1 MNSFTIDITPLIT
14 GLLLSVRIG
23 MVLFMTPLIG
33 SSGIPARIRV
43 LALIALSSCL
53 VLGMRPPLHAA
64 ALNTPGLLMA
74 LVNEV
79 IWGGTLGFGVS
90 TAFAAFLLGGRVL
103 DLQMGFGVATL
114 LDPATRMQTPLLG
127 LLLELTGIAAF
138 LSINGHHLVL
148 RALATSI
155 STAPLGTSPSD
166 VPVAVIMA
174 QFGAMFSL
182 GMTLVGAAVAA
193 VFLVDIGMSVV
204 ARLLP
209 QANVFLLSIPVKIF
223 AGLSVLALSA
233 PITGPV
239 LSRIF
244 ESMFIYWEAL
254 PRR

>member
-14 GLLLSVRIG
+14 GLLMSVRIG
-23 MVLFMTPLIG
+23 IVLFMTPLIG
-33 SSGIPARIRV
+33 ASGIPARIRV
-43 LALIALSSCL
+43 LALFALSSCL
-53 VLGMRPPLHAA
+53 VLGMHPPLDA
-64 ALNTPGLLMA
+64 TLLTTHGILLG

-79 IWGGTLGFGVS
+79 VWGGLLAFGIS
-90 TAFAAFLLGGRVL
+90 TAFGTFLLGGRVL

-114 LDPATRMQTPLLG
+114 LDPGTRMQTPLLG

-148 RALATSI
+148 RALAASI
-155 STAPLGTSPSD
+155 SFAPLGTSPANI
-166 VPVAVIMA
+166 PVAVIVA
-174 QFGAMFSL
+174 QFGMMFSL
-182 GMTLVGAAVAA
+182 GMTMVGAAVVA

-233 PITGPV
+233 PFTGPV

-244 ESMFIYWEAL
+244 ESMFMYWEAL

>member
-1 MNSFTIDITPLIT
+1 MNSFTIDIAPLIT

-33 SSGIPARIRV
+33 ASGIPARIRV

-53 VLGMRPPLHAA
+53 VLGMHPPLHAA
-64 ALNTPGLLMA
+64 ALSTPGLLMA
-74 LVNEV
+74 MVNEV
-79 IWGGTLGFGVS
+79 IWGGMLGFGVS
-90 TAFAAFLLGGRVL
+90 TAFATFLLGGRVL

-138 LSINGHHLVL
+138 LSINGHHMVL
-148 RALATSI
+148 RALAASI
-155 STAPLGTSPSD
+155 STAPLGTSPSG
-166 VPVAVIMA
+166 VPVTVMLA
-174 QFGAMFSL
+174 QFGIMFSL

-233 PITGPV
+233 PFTGPV

>member
-1 MNSFTIDITPLIT
+1 MNSFTVNITPLVA

-33 SSGIPARIRV
+33 GNGIPARIRV

-53 VLGMRPPLHAA
+53 VLGMRPPLHA
-64 ALNTPGLLMA
+64 GLLNMPDLLIA
-74 LVNEV
+74 LVHEV
-79 IWGGTLGFGVS
+79 IWGGLLGFGVS

-114 LDPATRMQTPLLG
+114 LDPNTRMQTPLLG

-138 LSINGHHLVL
+138 LSINGHHMVL
-148 RALATSI
+148 RALSASI
-155 STAPLGTSPSD
+155 SAAPLGTSPSD
-166 VPVAVIMA
+166 IPVTAIVA
-174 QFGAMFSL
+174 QFGLMFSL
-182 GMTLVGAAVAA
+182 GMTLVGAAVTA

-209 QANVFLLSIPVKIF
+209 QANVFLLSIPVKVF

-233 PITGPV
+233 PFTGPV
-239 LSRIF
+239 LSKIF
-244 ESMFIYWEAL
+244 ESMFLYWDAL

>member
-33 SSGIPARIRV
+33 ASGIPVRIRV
-43 LALIALSSCL
+43 LALLALSSCL
-53 VLGMRPPLHAA
+53 VLGMHPPLHAA
-64 ALNTPGLLMA
+64 ALSTPGLLMA
-74 LVNEV
+74 MVNEV
-79 IWGGTLGFGVS
+79 IWGGMLGFGVS
-90 TAFAAFLLGGRVL
+90 TAFATFLLGGRVL

-138 LSINGHHLVL
+138 LSINGHHMVL
-148 RALATSI
+148 RALAASI
-155 STAPLGTSPSD
+155 SAAPLGSSPSG
-166 VPVAVIMA
+166 VPLAVILA
-174 QFGAMFSL
+174 QFGVMFSL

-233 PITGPV
+233 PFTGPV
-239 LSRIF
+239 LSKIF